1 MIIKK
6 GKGEIKLTELILSRL
21 QFAVTTSYHFLFVP
35 LTLGLSVLVAL
46 METWYVR
53 TGDETY
59 KKMAKFWGKLF
70 LINFAMGVVTGL
82 VQEFQFGMNWSEYSR
97 FMGDIF
103 GAPLAIEAL
112 LAFFIESTFLGVWIF
127 GWDKLSK
134 KVHCMSIWLVA
145 IASNLSALWI
155 LIANSFMQE
164 PVGYVLRNGRAEM
177 VDFLAVVTNKHVFY
191 QFPHTVL
198 SGFTTG
204 AFFVLGI
211 SAYHLAKKKHV
222 DVFMRSAKFALIF
235 GIISIFGVL
244 GIGHAQGMHL
254 VESQPM
260 KMAAAE
266 AHWET
271 ESPAGF
277 NVFAI
282 VDKENNTNS
291 FEIKVPGVLSFMSY
305 GTFDA
310 EVKGMNELQAEAVQK
325 YGEGNYIPPVTSL
338 FWSFRIMV
346 GVGSLLVLIAL
357 LGAFLYKTKRFENTM
372 WFLKLLPWMIPLPYI
387 ANLTGWFLA
396 EQGRQPWIVYGLQKT
411 ADGLST
417 SVPAA
422 YIWTSLIGFTLLYG
436 ILAIVDVYL
445 ILKFVK
451 RGPVEAEDEDSSTD
465 VAKGASLWT

>member
-1 MIIKK
+1 M
-6 GKGEIKLTELILSRL
+6 TELILSRL

-46 METWYVR
+46 METWYVK

-177 VDFLAVVTNKHVFY
+177 VDFLAVVTNEHVFY

-211 SAYHLAKKKHV
+211 SAFHLSKKKHV
-222 DVFMRSAKFALIF
+222 NVFMKSAKFALVF
-235 GIISIFGVL
+235 GVISLFGVL
-244 GIGHAQGMHL
+244 GVGHAQGMHL
-254 VESQPM
+254 VEAQPM

-291 FEIKVPGVLSFMSY
+291 FEIKVPGILSFMSY

-310 EVKGMNELQAEAVQK
+310 EVKGINDLQEEAVQQH
-325 YGEGNYIPPVTSL
+325 GEGNYIPPVTSL

-346 GVGSLLVLIAL
+346 GVGSLLILVAL
-357 LGAFLYKTKRFENTM
+357 LGAFLYKTKRFENAM

-417 SVPAA
+417 SVPAG
-422 YIWTSLIGFTLLYG
+422 YIWISLIGFTLLYG
-436 ILAIVDVYL
+436 IMAFVDVYL

-451 RGPVEAEDEDSSTD
+451 RGPVEAEDADSSTD
-465 VAKGASLWT
+465 VARGASLWT

>member
-1 MIIKK
+1 MS
-6 GKGEIKLTELILSRL
+6 ELILSRL

-46 METWYVR
+46 METWYVK

-134 KVHCMSIWLVA
+134 KAHCMSIWLVA

-198 SGFTTG
+198 SGFTTA

-211 SAYHLAKKKHV
+211 SAYHLLKKQYT
-222 DVFMRSAKFALIF
+222 DIFLRSMKFALVF
-235 GIISIFGVL
+235 GIISVFGVA
-244 GIGHAQGMHL
+244 GIGHSQGMHL
-254 VESQPM
+254 VEVQPM
-260 KMAAAE
+260 KMAATE

-271 ESPAGF
+271 EDPAGL
-277 NVFAI
+277 NLFAI
-282 VDKENNTNS
+282 VDNENKENS
-291 FEIKVPGVLSFMSY
+291 FEIKIPRMLSFLSY
-305 GTFDA
+305 GSFTG
-310 EVKGMNELQAEAVQK
+310 EVKGINDLQAEAVQQH
-325 YGEGNYIPPVTSL
+325 GEGNYIPSVTSL

-346 GVGSLLVLIAL
+346 GVGTLLVLVILA
-357 LGAFLYKTKRFENTM
+357 GAFLYKTKRLADTG
-372 WFLKLLPWMIPLPYI
+372 WFLRLLLWAIPLPYL
-387 ANLTGWFLA
+387 ANLTGWYMA
-396 EQGRQPWIVYGLQKT
+396 EAGRQPWIVYGLQKT
-411 ADGLST
+411 ADGIST
-417 SVPAA
+417 SVSAG
-422 YIWTSLIGFTLLYG
+422 YIWISLIGFTLLYG
-436 ILAIVDVYL
+436 VLAVVDVYL
-445 ILKFVK
+445 ITKFVK